1 MPYENA
7 SLTVQQFGHNIVSPK
22 FPTALYFFNLLEAA
36 SLFGEYLIFFPM
48 VLKT

>member
-7 SLTVQQFGHNIVSPK
+7 PLTVHQFGHNIVSPK
-22 FPTALYFFNLLEAA
+22 FPTALSFFNLLEAS
-36 SLFGEYLIFFPM
+36 SLFGEDLIFFPM